1 MYLGIVKLTL
11 LRLNF
16 SFQADESSGLGY
28 MKNSKEIAYF
38 QVFEA

>member
-11 LRLNF
+11 LKLNF
-16 SFQADESSGLGY
+16 SSQGYESSGLGY
-28 MKNSKEIAYF
+28 MKKEIAYF